1 MRLAWEIAKK
11 DLRLRVR
18 DRSVFILGLVAPL
31 TLAFIFN
38 AVLGGAFQETGS
50 VVTIPVGLVDLDRAS
65 VGQAFGSLLD
75 QLEEDGLLVVERF
88 DTEEVGRAA
97 VDDGEVRALYV
108 VPQGLS
114 ALANNGEGGTIDV
127 IGHVDA
133 PTAAA
138 VAAAIADR
146 FALGVETISV
156 AVATGLSAGVLTPT
170 DIPAVVANPDLAAA
184 SVVVTDITAA
194 TRQLNSSTYFVAGL
208 AVYFMFFIAGLGTTS
223 MLEERR
229 EGTLARLLAAP
240 LPARSVLIGKGLAS
254 LVLGLAAMTVLII
267 ASTLIMGAEWG
278 PPAGVAL
285 LVGAAVVAAVAIMSV
300 VGGFARTAE
309 QSGNLQS
316 IVGTAFA
323 MLGGTFV
330 PIAQTGGWLSKL
342 SLATPNAWF
351 LRGLADLSTGSV
363 AEALPAAGVLLGMA
377 AVVAVLGI
385 PLMGRMVKL

>member
-50 VVTIPVGLVDLDRAS
+50 VVTIPVGLVDLDRARI
-65 VGQAFGSLLD
+65 GTAFGSLLD

-88 DTEEVGRAA
+88 DSEESGRSA
-97 VDDGEVRALYV
+97 VEDGSVRAVYV
-108 VPQGLS
+108 IPPGLS
-114 ALANNGEGGTIDV
+114 ELAGTGQGGTIDV

-146 FALGVETISV
+146 FALGVETVSV
-156 AVATGLSAGVLTPT
+156 AVATGLSVGVLTPAE
-170 DIPAVVANPDLAAA
+170 IPSVVSDPDLAAPA
-184 SVVVTDITAA
+184 VEVEDITAA

-254 LVLGLAAMTVLII
+254 LVLGLAAMTVLVI

-285 LVGAAVVAAVAIMSV
+285 LVGASVLSAVAIMSV

-330 PIAQTGGWLSKL
+330 PIAQTGGWLSRL

-363 AEALPAAGVLLGMA
+363 AEALPAAGVLVGMA
-377 AVVAVLGI
+377 LVVAGLGI

>member
-38 AVLGGAFQETGS
+38 AVLGGVFQETGS
-50 VVTIPVGLVDLDRAS
+50 VVTIPVGLVDLDEAR

-75 QLEEDGLLVVERF
+75 QLETDGLLVVERF
-88 DTEEVGRAA
+88 DTEEAGRAA
-97 VDDGEVRALYV
+97 VEDGGVRAVYV
-108 VPQGLS
+108 IPQGLS
-114 ALANNGEGGTIDV
+114 ALANTGAGGTIGV

-138 VAAAIADR
+138 VASAIADR

-156 AVATGLSAGVLTPT
+156 AVATGLSAGVLTPA
-170 DIPAVVANPDLAAA
+170 DIPAVVADPDLAGS
-184 SVVVTDITAA
+184 SVVVEDITAA

-240 LPARSVLIGKGLAS
+240 LAARTVLIGKGLAS
-254 LVLGLAAMTVLII
+254 LVLGLTAMTVLVI

-278 PPAGVAL
+278 HPAGVAL
-285 LVGAAVVAAVAIMSV
+285 LVGASVLAAVAIMSV

-363 AEALPAAGVLLGMA
+363 GEALPAAGVLLGMA
-377 AVVAVLGI
+377 VVVAVVGI

>member
-38 AVLGGAFQETGS
+38 AVLGGVFQEPGS
-50 VVTIPVGLVDLDRAS
+50 VVTIPVGLVDLDRARI
-65 VGQAFGSLLD
+65 GTAFGSLLD

-88 DTEEVGRAA
+88 DSEESGRAA
-97 VDDGEVRALYV
+97 VEDGSVRAVYV
-108 VPQGLS
+108 IPQGLS
-114 ALANNGEGGTIDV
+114 ELAGTGQGGRIDV

-133 PTAAA
+133 PTAAS

-146 FALGVETISV
+146 FALGVESVSV
-156 AVATGLSAGVLTPT
+156 AVATGLSVGVLTPAE
-170 DIPAVVANPDLAAA
+170 IPSVVSDPDLAAPA
-184 SVVVTDITAA
+184 VEVEDITAT

-254 LVLGLAAMTVLII
+254 LVLGLAAMTVLVI

-285 LVGAAVVAAVAIMSV
+285 LVGASVLSAVAIMSV

-330 PIAQTGGWLSKL
+330 PIAQTGGWLSRL

-363 AEALPAAGVLLGMA
+363 AEALPAAGVLVGMA
-377 AVVAVLGI
+377 LVVAGLGI